1 MSRQRAPFPSLPV
14 PTRLAA
20 LGLSVALLPVTALA
34 QQPPTQLPEIVVHGA
49 STVPVEAPRVG
60 SAVTVVTEDQIR
72 NQGAASVPD
81 VLRLVPGVAVNQSGG
96 RGGLTQLRL
105 RGAEANQ
112 TLIVVDGI
120 PINDVNSGDADLANI
135 PVDAIERIEVVRG
148 PQSGIW
154 GPNAQA
160 GVILITTKSGRGL
173 TRPEVTARIEG
184 GSFGTLQGSA
194 TVRGAQGPFYGA
206 LSVSG
211 LRSGGFVVAPGTT
224 RPNGSDMGALTAKL
238 GADLSEWFNVEA
250 VGRFVSRTGFYN
262 PGNFACGSAGGIVGP
277 NPCNGAFNGPFI
289 PDPLT
294 GRLANGTGRGVAT
307 DAQGRFVATLK
318 LLEGAWTHRFSADAS
333 HQTTNS
339 RNSYFSSFGFLE
351 SEAFWSR
358 TERTR
363 AEYRTA
369 YTFETPSFLGAR
381 HTIVGGVEAV
391 RERFR
396 YYYESDGF
404 FGPFINDF
412 HALEG
417 RSRERKGMYGEYLLS
432 LATGFSLSA
441 ALRQDWNSS
450 FRDAATWR
458 LTAAQ
463 TFETGTRL
471 HASVGKGVT
480 NPTFFEQFGFSR
492 FFVGNPA
499 LRPESSIGWDAG
511 VEQRWLGGR
520 LVTDVTVFRANLQDA
535 IVMSGSTTI
544 NLPFQTTRQG
554 VEVTATAR
562 PTDWL
567 RINASYTYTD
577 TRSAELVG
585 IVYVA
590 KEALRRPRHA
600 ASLSATA
607 TLPDDKTRVTL
618 TVAHNGN
625 MRDTFFGPAG
635 SSDVRLGA
643 YTLVG
648 AQISHDLTR
657 NATIYLRGE
666 NLFGQRFQEVYGYQ
680 GPGAAVY
687 GGLRVRFGD

>member
-1 MSRQRAPFPSLPV
+1 MSRQRAPSPSLAASAG
-14 PTRLAA
+14 LAV
-20 LGLSVALLPVTALA
+20 LGLSAALLPATALA
-34 QQPPTQLPEIVVHGA
+34 QQPPTQLPEIVVYGA
-49 STVPVEAPRVG
+49 SNVPVEAPRVG
-60 SAVTVVTEDQIR
+60 SAVTVVTEEDIR

-81 VLRLVPGVAVNQSGG
+81 VLRLVPGIAVNQSGG
-96 RGGLTQLRL
+96 RGGLTQLRM
-105 RGAEANQ
+105 RGSEANQ
-112 TLIVVDGI
+112 TLVVVDGI

-173 TRPEVTARIEG
+173 ARPEVTARIEG

-194 TVRGAQGPFYGA
+194 TVRGAQGPFYGT
-206 LSVSG
+206 LSISG

-224 RPNGSDMGALTAKL
+224 RPNGSDMGAFTAKV

-262 PGNFACGSAGGIVGP
+262 PGNFAFGP
-277 NPCNGAFNGPFI
+277 PCPPPDFFCT

-307 DAQGRFVATLK
+307 DAQGRVVATLK

-339 RNSYFSSFGFLE
+339 RSSYVSSFGFLE

-404 FGPFINDF
+404 FGYSPNDSY
-412 HALEG
+412 AGAG
-417 RSRERKGMYGEYLLS
+417 RARERKGLYGEYLLS

-471 HASVGKGVT
+471 HASIGKGVT
-480 NPTFFEQFGFSR
+480 NPTFIEQFGF
-492 FFVGNPA
+492 FANFIGNPT

-511 VEQRWLGGR
+511 VEQRWFGGR
-520 LVTDVTVFRANLQDA
+520 LLTDVTVFRANIADA
-535 IVMSGSTTI
+535 IIRTPSFTII

-554 VEVTATAR
+554 VEVSATAR

-567 RINASYTYTD
+567 RLVASYTYTD

-590 KEALRRPRHA
+590 KEAVRRPRHA

-607 TLPDDKTRVTL
+607 TLPDDKTKITL
-618 TVAHNGN
+618 TVAHNGS

-635 SSDVRLGA
+635 SNDVRLGA

-680 GPGAAVY
+680 GPSAAVY

>member
-1 MSRQRAPFPSLPV
+1 MSRQRAPFPSLPA
-14 PTRLAA
+14 PARLAA

-60 SAVTVVTEDQIR
+60 SAVTVVTEEQIR

-262 PGNFACGSAGGIVGP
+262 PGNFAYGP
-277 NPCNGAFNGPFI
+277 PCPPPDFFCT
-289 PDPLT
+289 PDPLM
-294 GRLANGTGRGVAT
+294 GRLTNGVGRGVAT

-339 RNSYFSSFGFLE
+339 RNSFVSSFGFLE
-351 SEAFWSR
+351 TEAFWSR

-381 HTIVGGVEAV
+381 HTIVGGIEAV

-404 FGPFINDF
+404 FGYSPNDSY
-412 HALEG
+412 AGAG
-417 RSRERKGMYGEYLLS
+417 RLRERKGLYGEYLLT
-432 LATGFSLSA
+432 LRTGLSLSA

-480 NPTFFEQFGFSR
+480 NPTFVEQFGF
-492 FFVGNPA
+492 FANFTGNPT

-511 VEQRWLGGR
+511 VEQRWFGGR
-520 LVTDVTVFRANLQDA
+520 LITDVTVFRANIADA
-535 IVMSGSTTI
+535 IVRTPSFTII

-567 RINASYTYTD
+567 SINASYTYTD

-607 TLPDDKTRVTL
+607 ALPDDKTRVTL

>member
-1 MSRQRAPFPSLPV
+1 MSRQRAPFPPLPASA
-14 PTRLAA
+14 RLAA
-20 LGLSVALLPVTALA
+20 LGLSAALLPVTALA

-49 STVPVEAPRVG
+49 STVPVEALRVG
-60 SAVTVVTEDQIR
+60 SAVTVVTEEQIR
-72 NQGAASVPD
+72 DQGATSVPD

-184 GSFGTLQGSA
+184 GSFGTMQGSA

-206 LSVSG
+206 LSISG

-224 RPNGSDMGALTAKL
+224 RPNGSDMGAFTAKI

-250 VGRFVSRTGFYN
+250 VGRLVSRTGFYN
-262 PGNFACGSAGGIVGP
+262 PGVFAYGP
-277 NPCNGAFNGPFI
+277 PCIGFFCT
-289 PDPLT
+289 PDPQT
-294 GRLANGTGRGVAT
+294 GLLANGTGRGVAT
-307 DAQGRFVATLK
+307 DAQGRIVATFK

-339 RNSYFSSFGFLE
+339 RSSYLSSFGFLE
-351 SEAFWSR
+351 SEAFWSK

-404 FGPFINDF
+404 FGYSPNDSY
-412 HALEG
+412 ATTG
-417 RSRERKGMYGEYLLS
+417 RARERKGLYGEYLLS
-432 LATGFSLSA
+432 LQTGFALSA
-441 ALRQDWNSS
+441 ALRHDWNSS
-450 FRDAATWR
+450 FRNATTWR

-463 TFETGTRL
+463 SFETGTRL
-471 HASVGKGVT
+471 HASIGKGVT
-480 NPTFFEQFGFSR
+480 NPTFFEQFGF
-492 FFVGNPA
+492 FANFTGNPA

-511 VEQRWLGGR
+511 VEQRWFGGR
-520 LVTDVTVFRANLQDA
+520 LVTDVTVFRASIQDA
-535 IVMSGSTTI
+535 IVLSGGTAI

-562 PTDWL
+562 PADWL
-567 RINASYTYTD
+567 RVVASYTYTD
-577 TRSAELVG
+577 TRSAELVSG
-585 IVYVA
+585 VYVA

-607 TLPDDKTRVTL
+607 TLPDDKTKVTL